1 MKCATT
7 SATLYVYRCKAIQ
20 SCQVVTKYNRQLAVE
35 VEFNNKRQQYSS
47 EELSLMVLVKMKETA
62 EKYLNKKVNH
72 AVIPVP
78 AYFND
83 IQCQAM
89 KDAGQIMGLEVLCV
103 INEPTTDAL
112 MYGLDHAENSIIAV
126 YDLGG
131 GTFNVFILEMQKGM
145 FEAKLTNGDTHLG
158 GEDFDIV
165 LIEHT
170 INSFKKQTGINL
182 SRDQMAIQ
190 HIHEAKIELSST
202 SQMEINLPFISSRPS
217 GPQHI
222 NEKLMHSQFE
232 SLTAPLI
239 QCTVDPCKKL
249 TDAGMKASKINE
261 VTLVGRMTCIETLG
275 GIMTKLILQNT
286 TIPIK
291 TSQVFSTAADGQTT
305 IEVKIYQAGYAVMRS
320 PLLISGARLIHPAQT
335 GVECGCY
342 YIGIF

>member
-1 MKCATT
+1 
-7 SATLYVYRCKAIQ
+7 
-20 SCQVVTKYNRQLAVE
+20 
-35 VEFNNKRQQYSS
+35 
-47 EELSLMVLVKMKETA
+47 MVLVKMKETA

-103 INEPTTDAL
+103 INEPTTAAL

-182 SRDQMAIQ
+182 SGDQMAIQ

-239 QCTVDPCKKL
+239 QCT
-249 TDAGMKASKINE
+249 ASKINE
-261 VTLVGRMTCIETLG
+261 VTLVGRMTCMLQVVETGVNPNEAVGGVLASNVTDILLLDITPISWHVSSPIQHRQCIDSFTGIETLG

-291 TSQVFSTAADGQTT
+291 TSQVFSTAANGQTT

-335 GVECGCY
+335 GVKCGCY